1 MSKLREYINNN
12 SVIKDEIYKQFES
25 SLSCSICLDIM
36 IDPVMCMNCEAK
48 FCKTCQEDWSQRNNT
63 CPNRCK
69 NPKYEKSMIAQGLL
83 SRLKFI
89 CYKCEEVID
98 YEDIKNHSKINC
110 ENNTKLRVLTES
122 RLDVDDNMEKVKSML
137 IYYNYII
144 F

>member
-1 MSKLREYINNN
+1 
-12 SVIKDEIYKQFES
+12 
-25 SLSCSICLDIM
+25 
-36 IDPVMCMNCEAK
+36 
-48 FCKTCQEDWSQRNNT
+48 
-63 CPNRCK
+63 
-69 NPKYEKSMIAQGLL
+69 MIAQGLL

-98 YEDIKNHSKINC
+98 YEDIREHSTINC

-122 RLDVDDNMEKVKSML
+122 NLNADDNMEKVKSML

>member
-12 SVIKDEIYKQFES
+12 TVIKDEIYKQFES
-25 SLSCSICLDIM
+25 SLCCSICLDIM
-36 IDPVMCMNCEAK
+36 IDPVMCMNCQAK
-48 FCKTCQEDWSQRNNT
+48 FCKSCQEDWSKRNDT
-63 CPNRCK
+63 CTNRCV
-69 NPKYEKSMIAQGLL
+69 NPKYEKSLIAQGLL

-89 CYKCEEVID
+89 CNKCEEFID
-98 YEDIKNHSKINC
+98 YNDIKQHTTINC

-122 RLDVDDNMEKVKSML
+122 NLDIEDNLEKVKSML